1 MNEKR
6 MPWWLIVGGGVLVGL
21 LLVACLALVLRFTG
35 PRVGGSYRS
44 NSEQIYFTATSQLGT
59 SITSD
64 ISMGMMGGGTTTCAS
79 CHGPAGRG
87 GRGRVMMRA
96 FEAPDIRYQTL
107 TAEEH
112 GEEGEEEADKE
123 HQMEHEPF
131 IDEDI
136 KRAIT
141 EGIEPDGESLEW
153 PMPRW
158 TMSDDDLDDLLEFL
172 KTLD

>member
-1 MNEKR
+1 MNEKKA
-6 MPWWLIVGGGVLVGL
+6 PWWLIVGGGVLVGL
-21 LLVACLALVLRFTG
+21 LLVACLALVLRVTG

-44 NSEQIYFTATSQLGT
+44 NGEQIYFTATSQLGT

-79 CHGPAGRG
+79 CHGPDGRG

-107 TAEEH
+107 TSEEH

-123 HQMEHEPF
+123 HPMEHEPF
-131 IDEDI
+131 TDETI

-141 EGIEPDGESLEW
+141 DGVEPDGESLEW

-158 TMSDDDLDDLLEFL
+158 SMSDGDLGDLLEFL